1 MKRSFWQCEDKGG
14 KPIRRA
20 LPDSEGEIRGTW
32 TRVAPVEVVRFWVD
46 LKVEPT
52 QLLDRFDLGCETK
65 KKEVLD
71 KFTQGKRANIL
82 VHFSGVW
89 D

>member
-1 MKRSFWQCEDKGG
+1 M
-14 KPIRRA
+14 
-20 LPDSEGEIRGTW
+20 
-32 TRVAPVEVVRFWVD
+32 APVEVVRFWID

-65 KKEVLD
+65 EKEVID
-71 KFTQGKRANIL
+71 TFTWGKRASTL
-82 VHFSGVW
+82 VHFSVGW

>member
-1 MKRSFWQCEDKGG
+1 MGNPLE
-14 KPIRRA
+14 A
-20 LPDSEGEIRGTW
+20 LLDSEGEIRVTW

-65 KKEVLD
+65 
-71 KFTQGKRANIL
+71 
-82 VHFSGVW
+82 
-89 D
+89 